1 MRLLIAVVLL
11 CFTLPS
17 WAETPIAYWAQNSN
31 QLPNGTNGFTPSSF
45 PQQADVGE
53 GLLYL
58 QNFDQ
63 ELDDNGVYR
72 TLASFAGSTQ
82 NRLDGYPAG
91 QSLSIVAG
99 SGLSNN
105 GAQVIFEASTVGFQD
120 IRFSYGWRSTNTGF
134 DTRILE
140 WSTDGV
146 NYQEFAQHVERNN
159 SFISLSYDLS
169 DVTELNDQDVIYI
182 RVTFDG
188 ATAASGNNR
197 LDNIL
202 ISGVSFESLTRM
214 TVYNRDFADD
224 PFARGWSTVTLN
236 GTDQWSW
243 DGSFANVNMSS
254 FVGGSCRESESWMIS
269 PAFNLDNTTGERV
282 AFDVARGFAGGTN
295 SLEVYYSTSYDGSG
309 VIDQGEWTLLAEIT
323 RDDFTSNNVP
333 TRFGDF
339 EALQQESGEAYI
351 AFRYAFDEG
360 NCSTWRLA
368 NFEVT
373 ADVQNNF
380 ATFQCG
386 SEVNRIHQIQGA
398 GFQSPMQGAFVQVEA
413 IVIADFQDT
422 FNGGLGGF
430 YLQEADQHHDDNPLT
445 SEGVFVYDNGFGV
458 HVGVG
463 DRVRVAGTVSE
474 FFGHTQI
481 QDVTDV
487 AVCGSYQLE
496 QVTPV
501 AVELPVDGLL
511 DLESVAGMLVTTSQE
526 LTVSDVFNVARF
538 GEFTVSNGR
547 LFAPTQVAVPGDDV
561 RAQAQANTLN
571 RLIIDNAR
579 GGSYRTPFMTGA
591 DNVSELSA
599 TNPIRNGFLIESG
612 FEAVMGYAF
621 GAYRLRSENTPR
633 FVTDTNPRTE
643 TPELKA
649 QGDFRVATYNVE
661 NLFATLTQSGAVCGP
676 NALGCRGATNVNELE
691 RQLAKVS
698 AAIIALQADVIA
710 LTEIEN
716 DATDATLA
724 MLVERLNAVDAHND
738 WAYLATGYLGTDA
751 IKPAFIFRSSR
762 VELLGDY
769 AVLTAAVDPDFDDS
783 RQRPALAQTFVT
795 PNGFAFTA
803 VAVHLR
809 AKSSCPSGS
818 SANSD
823 NGDGQGCWN
832 EWRTKS
838 AGALDRWL
846 ATDPTATGVS
856 AQIILGDFNA
866 YAMEDPLTTLMAAGW
881 TNLAIHANDN
891 SPEVYSYTFMGEAG
905 SLDHAFANAD
915 FLGYVLDARSWKINA
930 DETPA
935 FGYSE
940 RLPSSSLWQ
949 PAEFY
954 SPDAFASSDHDP
966 LVIELNTTFACAPGQ
981 ANRPAHPRGKAL
993 PLPNCRVGQGQRR

>member
-1 MRLLIAVVLL
+1 MRVLIAVLLL
-11 CFTLPS
+11 CVSLPS
-17 WAETPIAYWAQNSN
+17 FADTPIAYWAQNN
-31 QLPNGTNGFTPSSF
+31 NELATGGTGFTPSSF
-45 PQQADVGE
+45 PQAADVGD

-58 QNFDQ
+58 RNFDQ
-63 ELDDNGVYR
+63 
-72 TLASFAGSTQ
+72 TLNSDGAYQYIPSFAGSTQ

-91 QSLSIVAG
+91 GSLSIQAG
-99 SGLSNN
+99 AGLSNN
-105 GAQVIFEASTVGFQD
+105 GAQVIFETSTVGFQD
-120 IRFSYGWRSTNTGF
+120 IRFSYGWRSTGTGF
-134 DTRILE
+134 DTRTLE

-169 DVTELNDQDVIYI
+169 AVSELNDQDVIYI

-224 PFARGWSTVTLN
+224 PFARGWSNITLN
-236 GTDQWSW
+236 GVDQWSW

-254 FVGGSCRESESWMIS
+254 FVGGSCRDSEAWMIS
-269 PAFNLDNTTGERV
+269 PAFSLDNTTGERV
-282 AFDVARGFAGGTN
+282 AFDVARGFGGTN
-295 SLEVYYSTSYDGSG
+295 GLEVYYSTSYDGSG
-309 VIDQGEWTLLAEIT
+309 AIDTSDWTLITTIT
-323 RDDFTSNNVP
+323 RDDFTTNNAPV
-333 TRFGDF
+333 RFGDF
-339 EALQQESGEAYI
+339 DVLQQESGEAYI

-373 ADVQNNF
+373 ADVQNNLANF
-380 ATFQCG
+380 LCG
-386 SEVNRIHQIQGA
+386 NEVNRIHQLQGA

-430 YLQEADQHHDDNPLT
+430 YLQEADQDHDDNPFT
-445 SEGVFVYDNGFGV
+445 SEGVFVYDNDFGV
-458 HVGVG
+458 YVEVG

-487 AVCGSYQLE
+487 AVCASYQLD

-501 AVELPVDGLL
+501 AVELPVNSLL

-526 LTVSDVFNVARF
+526 LTMSDVFNVARF

-547 LFAPTQVAVPGDDV
+547 LFAPTQVALPGEEV
-561 RAQAQANTLN
+561 QAQAQANAKN

-579 GGSYRTPFMTGA
+579 SGSYRTPFMTGA

-599 TNPIRNGFLIESG
+599 TNPIRNGFLIEPG

-633 FVTDTNPRTE
+633 FITDGNPRTDS
-643 TPELKA
+643 PELKA

-661 NLFATLTQSGAVCGP
+661 NLFATLTQPGAVCGP
-676 NALGCRGATNVNELE
+676 NALGCRGATNANELD

-698 AAIIALQADVIA
+698 AAIVALRADVIA

-716 DATDATLA
+716 DATDATLE
-724 MLVERLNAVDAHND
+724 MLVNRLNAVDQHND
-738 WAYLATGYLGTDA
+738 WAYLRTGYLGTDA
-751 IKPAFIFRSSR
+751 IKPAFIFRTSR

-783 RQRPALAQTFVT
+783 RQRPALAQSFVT
-795 PNGFAFTA
+795 ANGFAFTA

-846 ATDPTATGVS
+846 ATDPTLTGVH
-856 AQIILGDFNA
+856 AQVILGDFNA

-915 FLGYVLDARSWKINA
+915 FLGYVVDARSWKINA

-966 LVIELNTTFACAPGQ
+966 LVIELNTTIACAPGI
-981 ANRPAHPRGKAL
+981 ANRPAHPRGKNL